1 MQMWKHPRK
10 LLKIAILGSIVP
22 LSGAQAPA
30 SAEPVR
36 SECPYA
42 RAAAAAQLEAQS
54 GTDVRLT
61 ETSSASVSIFDVSRS
76 APGLVP

>member
-1 MQMWKHPRK
+1 MPEHPRK
-10 LLKIAILGSIVP
+10 LLKIAVLGSIVS

-36 SECPYA
+36 NECPYA

-54 GTDVRLT
+54 VTAAGWA
-61 ETSSASVSIFDVSRS
+61 EASSAGVSIYDVSRS
-76 APGLVP
+76 APSLVP

>member
-1 MQMWKHPRK
+1 MRMLKASRR
-10 LLKIAILGSIVP
+10 LLKVAIMGSIVP

-54 GTDVRLT
+54 GTDVRWT
-61 ETSSASVSIFDVSRS
+61 ETSSASVAIFDVSRS
-76 APGLVP
+76 APNLAP

>member
-1 MQMWKHPRK
+1 MPKHPYK
-10 LLKIAILGSIVP
+10 LLKIAVLACIVP

-54 GTDVRLT
+54 GAAFRWT
-61 ETSSASVSIFDVSRS
+61 ETSSAGVAIYDVSRS

>member
-1 MQMWKHPRK
+1 MPKHPYK
-10 LLKIAILGSIVP
+10 LLKIAILACIVP

-54 GTDVRLT
+54 GSAVRWT
-61 ETSSASVSIFDVSRS
+61 EASSAGVSLFDISRN
-76 APGLVP
+76 APSLAP

>member
-1 MQMWKHPRK
+1 MSKHLRK
-10 LLKIAILGSIVP
+10 LLKIAILGCIVP

-54 GTDVRLT
+54 GTAVRWT
-61 ETSSASVSIFDVSRS
+61 EASSAGVSLFDVNRS
-76 APGLVP
+76 APTLAP

>member
-1 MQMWKHPRK
+1 MPKHPYK

-36 SECPYA
+36 GECPYA

-54 GTDVRLT
+54 GTAVRWT
-61 ETSSASVSIFDVSRS
+61 EASSAGVAISDLGRS
-76 APGLVP
+76 APSLVP